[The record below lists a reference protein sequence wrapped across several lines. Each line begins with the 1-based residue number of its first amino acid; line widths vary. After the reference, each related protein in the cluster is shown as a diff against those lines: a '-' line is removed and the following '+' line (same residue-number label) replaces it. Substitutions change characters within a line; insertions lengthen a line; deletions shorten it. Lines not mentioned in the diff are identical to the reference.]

1 MIAAILRAQLLSMRI
16 RRGTGPGAAVFGMVT
31 GLLFYSFW
39 SFLAWTA
46 MLFFSLP
53 DQTPLFVP
61 ALSWVLMF
69 IMLYWQL
76 APVISASF
84 GASLDLRKL
93 LAYPIPHNKLFLV
106 EVLLRITTCL
116 EMLILLAGPMAGL
129 LQNPRIGWQ
138 AAPGIIGAGV
148 AFAAVNVLLSAG
160 ARNWLERVF
169 LKTRLKE
176 AMMLLVVFGALAP
189 QFLLLLHVRKE
200 SAFQFAPSQI
210 VWPWAALA
218 HVMLHD
224 SPGLSLLSAAV
235 WIGIATWFSRWQF
248 ERSIRYDG
256 ASVRRSAAETSAQAR
271 PDGLTDRIFR
281 LPSRFLPDP
290 LAAMVEKELRTLAR
304 IPRFRLIYIMSCSF
318 GLVLYF
324 PSLRRGQSHD
334 TFFMQN
340 ALPMMSLYG
349 LLMLGQITYWNAFGF
364 DRSAVQGYFSWPV
377 KFRHVLIAKN
387 LSVVSLLLPQILLIS
402 VICKAAKIPVSA
414 GKVVE
419 TIVVMAIASL
429 YWFALG
435 NIFSVRIPRALDPD
449 KMNQMANKMQAATI
463 FTAPFVLFPL
473 ALAYWSRWFFSSQ
486 IVFTALLLVAAIVG
500 GIFYWVGLDSA
511 VSTAWLKREQMLQ
524 KLSRSDGPL
533 SVT

>member
-1 MIAAILRAQLLSMRI
+1 MIAAILRAQLLTMRV
-16 RRGTGPGAAVFGMVT
+16 RRGKGPASSVFGIVT

-39 SFLAWTA
+39 GFLAWTA

-53 DQTPLFVP
+53 NQTPLFVP
-61 ALSWVLMF
+61 ALSWMLMF

-76 APVISASF
+76 TPVLTASF

-106 EVLLRITTCL
+106 EILLRITTCF
-116 EMLILLAGPMAGL
+116 EMLILLSGPMAGL
-129 LQNPRIGWQ
+129 LRNPRIGWA

-148 AFAAVNVLLSAG
+148 AFAALNILLSAG

-169 LKTRLKE
+169 LRTRLKE
-176 AMMLLVVFGALAP
+176 AMMLVVVFGALAP
-189 QFLLLLHVRKE
+189 QFLLMLHVKKA
-200 SAFQFAPSQI
+200 SAFRFAPSQL
-210 VWPWAALA
+210 VLPWAAMA

-224 SPGLSLLSAAV
+224 ALGPGLLSAAI
-235 WIGIATWFSRWQF
+235 WTGIAVWFSRWQF
-248 ERSIRYDG
+248 ERSIRFDG
-256 ASVRRSAAETSAQAR
+256 ANVKRGAAETDAQLK

-304 IPRFRLIYIMSCSF
+304 IPRFRLVFIMSCSF
-318 GLVLYF
+318 GLVLYL
-324 PSLRRGQSHD
+324 PSLQRGRSHD
-334 TFFMQN
+334 TFLMQN

-377 KFRHVLIAKN
+377 KFRQVLIAKN
-387 LSVVSLLLPQILLIS
+387 ISVVSLLLPQILLIS
-402 VICKAAKIPVSA
+402 IICKAARMPSSA

-419 TIVVMAIASL
+419 TIVVITIASL

-449 KMNQMANKMQAATI
+449 KMNQMANKMQALTI
-463 FTAPFVLFPL
+463 WTAPFVLFPL

-486 IVFTALLLVAAIVG
+486 IVFAGLLLVAAIVG

-511 VSTAWLKREQMLQ
+511 VSTAYLKREKMLQ
-524 KLSRSDGPL
+524 ELSRADGPL
-533 SVT
+533 SIT